1 MSVAFIYSS
10 SSQRGIWHA
19 SAAFLLRL
27 ELDCSVGERRLG
39 EQSSRGGGGGGQGWE
54 GASQWVGASLWKFE
68 EDLPSAPG
76 ERIGLSW
83 EGLGS
88 PKIYVYF

>member
-1 MSVAFIYSS
+1 MAFGMHLQPSFS
-10 SSQRGIWHA
+10 GLSLTA
-19 SAAFLLRL
+19 
-27 ELDCSVGERRLG
+27 VGGEEAGRTERW
-39 EQSSRGGGGGGQGWE
+39 GGQGWE
-54 GASQWVGASLWKFE
+54 GASLWKFE

>member
-27 ELDCSVGERRLG
+27 ELDCSGG
-39 EQSSRGGGGGGQGWE
+39 RGGWENRAVGGGQGWE